1 MHHLEPYTRLRNPS
15 LFQFKGE
22 ITMITYTT
30 DKTGVDIQFT
40 VRQWKFPGGEVGVD
54 INNLSQLDGMKV
66 TRVCVDAR
74 IQNSDD
80 VMALL
85 MATDA
90 LRMEFPLAKFMLDLP
105 YIPYARQDR
114 VCNAGEALSIKV
126 FGRLINSLQ
135 YDFVQ
140 VVDPHSA
147 VSLACIDNVHVRDQF
162 DIFKDIKSSFREWTI
177 VAPDQGAT
185 KKCEEFA
192 KKVGAAGV
200 ITFSKTREL
209 STGKIT
215 GMKCLDSI
223 DDNAQYLVLDD
234 ICDGGRTFIELAN
247 LFNNGTTLELAVT
260 HGIFSK
266 GFEVVGAVYDH
277 VYTTDSFGPILSGPT
292 LTVIE
297 I

>member
-1 MHHLEPYTRLRNPS
+1 
-15 LFQFKGE
+15 
-22 ITMITYTT
+22 MITYTI
-30 DKTGVDIQFT
+30 DKVGVDIEFT
-40 VRQWKFPGGEVGVD
+40 VRQWNFPGGEVGVD
-54 INNLSQLDGMKV
+54 INNLSQIDGMKV
-66 TRVCVDAR
+66 ERVCVDAR
-74 IQNSDD
+74 LKNSDD

-90 LRMEFPLAKFMLDLP
+90 LRMEYPLAKFMLDLP

-126 FGRLINSLQ
+126 FGRLINSLK
-135 YDFVQ
+135 YDIVQ

-147 VSLACIDNVHVRDQF
+147 VSLACIDNVCVRDQF
-162 DIFKDIKSSFREWTI
+162 DIFKKIKLSFSNITI

-200 ITFSKTREL
+200 ITCSKTRNL
-209 STGKIT
+209 ADGKIT
-215 GMKCLDSI
+215 GMTVDGP
-223 DDNAQYLVLDD
+223 DDMSNLNLLVLDD
-234 ICDGGRTFIELAN
+234 ICDGGRTFIELAMLLESRN
-247 LFNNGTTLELAVT
+247 PKTLELAVT

-266 GFEVVGAVYDH
+266 GTDIVTNMYDH
-277 VYTTDSFGPILSGPT
+277 VYTTDSFRNDIVSNFV
-292 LTVIE
+292 TVLE